1 MASTITEPPVGFLG
15 EPLRLYI
22 DGAFVETEGSLATV
36 NPATGQTLAEA
47 PLATEREV
55 DAAVTAAARAFDVW
69 RFTPPTQR
77 ARLMWHLADLLEA
90 NKDEFATIEVLDNGK
105 PMWEAQAVDIA
116 LTIELLRYYAG
127 WTTKIEGKV
136 LPNSIPGMFTVA
148 KREPVGVVAAI
159 TPWNFPLLEV
169 GYKLGPALA
178 AGCTIVIKPS
188 ELAPLST
195 LRLMQLV
202 DEAGF
207 PPGVVNVVIGGPDV
221 GAALVRH
228 PGVRKVAFTGQTATG
243 KEIMRTAVDGLK
255 RVTLELGGK
264 SPNIVF
270 ADADLD
276 AAAGGAFGGI
286 FFNQGQACVAGSRL
300 FVEAPVADE
309 LADRVAAQ
317 AGTIRLGSGLDPETQ
332 MGPLISAAHRTRVR
346 GYVDSAREQGAEVAV
361 GGGDASVQGFE
372 GGFFL
377 EPTVLRHVRND
388 MKVAQEEIF
397 GPVLSVIPF
406 ADEDELLDARE
417 RERLRPRVGDLD
429 VRRQQGAPRG
439 RPAGRGNRVD
449 QHVRD
454 VRRRPCRSADASTP
468 GSARSSARRRWSRTC
483 IRSRCGWTS
492 PRRCRSRGRA
502 SRDSEAKG
510 RRAMSDRIIIK
521 NGTVVTMNDADDVIF
536 GGTVVI
542 EDDRITDVGP
552 AADVAEP
559 DRRERRDRDRRHRQG
574 GDAGPGRPALPHGR
588 RQGLERPPAAV
599 GVPATPA
606 GTR

>member
-1 MASTITEPPVGFLG
+1 MASTISEPTIGFLDR
-15 EPLRLYI
+15 PLRLYI
-22 DGAFVETEGSLATV
+22 DGAFVETDGSLATI
-36 NPATGQTLAEA
+36 NPATGLTLAEA

-55 DAAVTAAARAFDVW
+55 DAAVTAAARAFDAW
-69 RFTPPTQR
+69 RSTPATQR
-77 ARLMWHLADLLEA
+77 ARLMWTLADLLET

-195 LRLMQLV
+195 LRLMELV
-202 DEAGF
+202 HEAGF

-228 PGVRKVAFTGQTATG
+228 PGVQKVAFTGQTATG
-243 KEIMRTAVDGLK
+243 KEIMRTAADGLK

-270 ADADLD
+270 ADANLE
-276 AAAGGAFGGI
+276 AAASGAFGGI

-300 FVEAPVADE
+300 FVEASVADE
-309 LADRVAAQ
+309 LAAAVSER
-317 AGTIRLGSGLDPETQ
+317 AGKIRLGSGLDPDTQ
-332 MGPLISAAHRTRVR
+332 MGPLISAAHRARVK
-346 GYVDSAREQGAEVAV
+346 GYVESAREQGADVVV
-361 GGGDASVQGFE
+361 GGSEASVSGLE

-377 EPTVLRHVRND
+377 EPTVISGVSND

-397 GPVLSVIPF
+397 GPVLSIIPWK
-406 ADEDELLDARE
+406 DEEELLTLAN
-417 RERLRPRVGDLD
+417 G
-429 VRRQQGAPRG
+429 
-439 RPAGRGNRVD
+439 VD
-449 QHVRD
+449 YGL
-454 VRRRPCRSADASTP
+454 AS
-468 GSARSSARRRWSRTC
+468 G
-483 IRSRCGWTS
+483 IWTS
-492 PRRCRSRGRA
+492 DVS
-502 SRDSEAKG
+502 KG
-510 RRAMSDRIIIK
+510 LRLADRLDA
-521 NGTVVTMNDADDVIF
+521 GTVWINTYGMFDVAVPF
-536 GGTVVI
+536 GGRKHSGFGK
-542 EDDRITDVGP
+542 ELGEE
-552 AADVAEP
+552 ALEP
-559 DRRERRDRDRRHRQG
+559 YLHSKSVWVDLTSAVPQSGQG
-574 GDAGPGRPALPHGR
+574 ISR
-588 RQGLERPPAAV
+588 
-599 GVPATPA
+599 
-606 GTR
+606 

>member
-1 MASTITEPPVGFLG
+1 
-15 EPLRLYI
+15 
-22 DGAFVETEGSLATV
+22 
-36 NPATGQTLAEA
+36 
-47 PLATEREV
+47 
-55 DAAVTAAARAFDVW
+55 
-69 RFTPPTQR
+69 
-77 ARLMWHLADLLEA
+77 MWHLADLLEA

-309 LADRVAAQ
+309 LAGRVAAQ

-361 GGGDASVQGFE
+361 GGDDASVQGFE

-406 ADEDELLDARE
+406 ADEDELLTLANANDYGLASGIWTSDVNKALRVADRLDA
-417 RERLRPRVGDLD
+417 GH
-429 VRRQQGAPRG
+429 
-439 RPAGRGNRVD
+439 RVD

-454 VRRRPCRSADASTP
+454 VRRVRAVRRTQALRVRQGARR
-468 GSARSSARRRWSRTC
+468 GSAGAVPALEV
-483 IRSRCGWTS
+483 GLGG
-492 PRRCRSRGRA
+492 PHRGGPDIGTGDLA
-502 SRDSEAKG
+502 IAKG
-510 RRAMSDRIIIK
+510 R
-521 NGTVVTMNDADDVIF
+521 GTRD
-536 GGTVVI
+536 
-542 EDDRITDVGP
+542 ERSHHHQ
-552 AADVAEP
+552 ERH
-559 DRRERRDRDRRHRQG
+559 RRHDERRRRRDLRR
-574 GDAGPGRPALPHGR
+574 DAW
-588 RQGLERPPAAV
+588 
-599 GVPATPA
+599 
-606 GTR
+606 